1 MSDVI
6 QFECT
11 GCGMPYRVAANYAG
25 REFACK
31 QCQSK
36 LSVPQPNTEPIR
48 IEAEVEMTSGTQVM
62 RRTTPSGRTVAVN
75 PNQVFARSRET
86 SGRLAAVK
94 PPPKKKS
101 SAGLVIA
108 IVAVLLIVGGAG
120 AAFALGVFD
129 SKPGGADSPVA
140 ANNAADNNKP
150 PEVLSPRERILKQI
164 DTPGLSAAELLALY
178 EEGEKASMGG
188 VDMATI
194 GKRVVEALVKNDSGF
209 SDAELMAFAEKQIA
223 LNARLEAESVYS
235 LVIQRN
241 RGKDQPSAESV
252 LAREKLGQSKVDFDS
267 ALERLE
273 SVLATG
279 VVPDLEPVRDEVITL
294 ARTSDHGW
302 VPAATQ
308 QRFSEIAASIEAAEA
323 EVAQIRSTDPFRF
336 KVVEVERV
344 FKAQAAS
351 KTGSWITIAREP
363 YVLLVQL
370 HADETEEAAMIRMQ
384 KPISALEQFPEF
396 FNTIFVKPM
405 GLKRT
410 VPTNVPDSE
419 RDGEPMVIKLFRDQ
433 SRWAVHLRE
442 QGLGHIDASK
452 AAIVT
457 ERDTGHASLVYRV
470 ERDHLIQMVRAMID
484 MSFFNHHPNPPTTQ
498 EEQDNFRPYVSPFLN
513 DILHMV
519 MAISNLNTTGN
530 VMTWSFFITDRAT
543 ITNLGEWRKQFTK
556 RDERVVSFGGPA
568 ATAKQVVH
576 ARTRDELAAAMKAN
590 LESYDGWIDAD
601 LMFYTE
607 RRNLET
613 YCHFYQRGLAQFLFN
628 WGPDGKP
635 RYRDQFVEFLK
646 LEYAG
651 ELTGDTYAAE
661 FERVFGI
668 KNGDWSALEAD
679 FASFQSGR

>member
-1 MSDVI
+1 
-6 QFECT
+6 
-11 GCGMPYRVAANYAG
+11 MPYRVAANYAG

-31 QCQSK
+31 QCQTK

-86 SGRLAAVK
+86 SGRLASVK
-94 PPPKKKS
+94 PPQQKKS

-108 IVAVLLIVGGAG
+108 IVAVLLIAGGVG

-129 SKPGGADSPVA
+129 SKPDGADSPVA
-140 ANNAADNNKP
+140 VDNAAGTDKP
-150 PEVLSPRERILKQI
+150 PEALSPRERILKQI
-164 DTPGLSAAELLALY
+164 DAPGLSAAAALELYAD
-178 EEGEKASMGG
+178 GEKAGLGG

-194 GKRVVEALVKNDSGF
+194 GKRVVDTLIIDDSGF
-209 SDAELMAFAEKQIA
+209 SDAELMAFAEKQMA
-223 LNARLEAESVYS
+223 LNARREAESVYS
-235 LVIQRN
+235 LIIERN
-241 RGKDQPSAESV
+241 RSKDEPSAESV
-252 LAREKLGQSKVDFDS
+252 LAREKLGQAKVDFDS
-267 ALERLE
+267 ALERIE

-279 VVPDLEPVRDEVITL
+279 VIPDLEPVRDEVITL
-294 ARTSDHGW
+294 ARSSDHGW
-302 VPAATQ
+302 VPASTQ

-323 EVAQIRSTDPFRF
+323 EVEQIRSTDPFRF

-344 FKAQAAS
+344 FKTQAAS
-351 KTGSWITIAREP
+351 KTGRWITIARAP

-370 HADETEEAAMIRMQ
+370 HADETEEAALIRMQ

-396 FNTIFVKPM
+396 FNEAFVKPM

-410 VPTNVPDSE
+410 VPTSVPDSE
-419 RDGEPMVIKLFRDQ
+419 RAGEPMVIKLFRDQ
-433 SRWAVHLRE
+433 SHWAVHLRD
-442 QGLGHIDASK
+442 QGLGHIDTGK
-452 AAIVT
+452 TPIVT
-457 ERDTGHASLVYRV
+457 ELTTGHASLVYRV

-484 MSFFNHHPNPPTTQ
+484 MSFFNHHPTPPKTQ
-498 EEQDNFRPYVSPFLN
+498 EEQDTFKPYVSPFLN

-519 MAISNLNTTGN
+519 MAISNLNTTGT

-576 ARTRDELAAAMKAN
+576 ARSRDDLAAAIKAN
-590 LESYDGWIDAD
+590 LESYDGWIESD
-601 LMFYTE
+601 LVFYTE

-635 RYRDQFVEFLK
+635 RYREQFVEFLK
-646 LEYAG
+646 LEYSGQVTA
-651 ELTGDTYAAE
+651 DNYAAE